1 MSNIHAKESV
11 KQFLIDSR
19 ATMTPEL
26 IKSLKGY
33 TRQNFVSDLLSGLIV
48 GILALPLAIAFAI
61 ASGVGPEQGLYTA
74 IIAGF
79 TISLLGGSRFQIGG
93 PTGAFIVIVYGIV
106 SQYGYYGLASA
117 TLLAGIILIIFGLAK
132 FGSIIKFIPYP
143 VTVGFTAGIAV
154 IIALGQ
160 VPNFLGLSFLKEKKA
175 DAHVATSAVVENA
188 QLPVSTLDSTVA
200 ISPAVADTLKVVDSS
215 AASVAGDVSATA
227 LAAPAVEYETIKDPA
242 DAVSKVKLYA
252 SLLNTV
258 NIYAVIVGLIALF
271 VCILWPKITTKVPGS
286 LVAIIVSTVVVKALG
301 WDVDHGVTTI
311 GMKNSIPTGF
321 PEFRL
326 PNISLGMMQNV
337 FQPALTIAIL
347 GAIESLLSAVVAD
360 GMTSTKHRSNT
371 ELFGQGVA
379 NILSPMFGGI
389 PATGAI
395 ARTATN
401 IRNGARSPI
410 SGLVHAV
417 VLLLIMLVLGK
428 YAEMIPMAALA
439 AVLFQVAFN
448 MCGYRSVIR
457 MFKLPKSDVIVMLTA
472 FFLTVIIDLTVA
484 IEVGVLLAA
493 VLFIKRMSDAAE
505 VDSVTDNLK
514 TDDEEAT
521 RNELA
526 RQVPKGV
533 VVYELAGS
541 LFFGAVDK
549 FKETLNRIAVKPK
562 ILILRMRSV
571 SSIDAAGINMVE
583 DLMNHCKADG
593 TQLLLSGVHAQ
604 PVVALTRAGV
614 LKQLGEEN
622 ALGNIDAAL
631 NRARELLG
639 LPVVNPAE
647 GSVSAPTVSW
657 EKSLEK
663 PWMHGESNAAVA
675 EETPEVI
682 AEKIAEEPVW
692 KIEEK

>member
-1 MSNIHAKESV
+1 MPPIHPRESV
-11 KQFLIDSR
+11 QHYFHDAISIV
-19 ATMTPEL
+19 TPEFFRTM
-26 IKSLKGY
+26 KRGY
-33 TRQNFVSDLLSGLIV
+33 SRRDFTKDLMSGLIV

-79 TISLLGGSRFQIGG
+79 AISLLGGSRFQIGG

-106 SQYGYYGLASA
+106 SQYGYDGLASA
-117 TLLAGIILIIFGLAK
+117 TLLAGIFLVIFGLAK
-132 FGSIIKFIPYP
+132 FGAIIKFIPYP
-143 VTVGFTAGIAV
+143 VTVGFTAGIAI

-160 VPNFLGLSFLKEKKA
+160 VPNFLGLTF
-175 DAHVATSAVVENA
+175 
-188 QLPVSTLDSTVA
+188 
-200 ISPAVADTLKVVDSS
+200 
-215 AASVAGDVSATA
+215 AGA
-227 LAAPAVEYETIKDPA
+227 DPA
-242 DAVSKVKLYA
+242 DAIGKIKLYA
-252 SLLNTV
+252 TSLGTV
-258 NIYAVIVGLIALF
+258 NFFSVFVGIVALA
-271 VCILWPKITTKVPGS
+271 VCILWPKVTTKIPGS
-286 LVAIIVSTVVVKALG
+286 LVAIIVATVLVKVSG
-301 WDVDHGVTTI
+301 WDADYGVVTI
-311 GMKNSIPTGF
+311 GMKNHIPSGF
-321 PEFRL
+321 PMPHL
-326 PNISLGMMQNV
+326 PNISIEMMQKV
-337 FQPALTIAIL
+337 FQPALTIAML

-379 NILSPMFGGI
+379 NILSPIFGGI

-401 IRNGARSPI
+401 IRNGAVSPI

-448 MCGYRSVIR
+448 MCGYRSVIK
-457 MFKLPKSDVIVMLTA
+457 MFKAPKSDVTVMLVA
-472 FFLTVIIDLTVA
+472 FFLTVVIDLTVA

-493 VLFIKRMSDAAE
+493 VLFIKRMSDVSE
-505 VDSVTDNLK
+505 METVTNALK
-514 TDDEEAT
+514 EDDEEAAK
-521 RNELA
+521 NELG
-526 RQVPKGV
+526 RVVPKGV

-549 FKETLNRIAVKPK
+549 FKDTMNRISETPK

-571 SSIDAAGINMVE
+571 SSIDAAGIQMVE
-583 DLMNHCKADG
+583 DLLSRCKSEG

-631 NRARELLG
+631 NRAREILG
-639 LPVVNPAE
+639 LPIVDASVEKVPA
-647 GSVSAPTVSW
+647 PKVSW
-657 EKSLEK
+657 EKSLNK
-663 PWMHGESNAAVA
+663 PWIPEESNAAVA
-675 EETPEVI
+675 EGTPEVI
-682 AEKIAEEPVW
+682 TERMMDEPIK
-692 KIEEK
+692 KIEEEK

>member
-1 MSNIHAKESV
+1 MSDIRAKESV
-11 KQFLIDSR
+11 KQYLDGVIS
-19 ATMTPEL
+19 TITPEIVRS
-26 IKSLKGY
+26 IKRGY
-33 TRQNFVSDLLSGLIV
+33 TRKDFTSDLMSGLIV

-79 TISLLGGSRFQIGG
+79 IISLLGGSRFQIGG

-106 SQYGYYGLASA
+106 SQYGYDGLASA
-117 TLLAGIILIIFGLAK
+117 TLLAGIFLVIFGLAK
-132 FGSIIKFIPYP
+132 FGAIIKFIPYP
-143 VTVGFTAGIAV
+143 VTVGFTAGIAI

-160 VPNFLGLSFLKEKKA
+160 VPNFFGLTF
-175 DAHVATSAVVENA
+175 
-188 QLPVSTLDSTVA
+188 
-200 ISPAVADTLKVVDSS
+200 
-215 AASVAGDVSATA
+215 AGA
-227 LAAPAVEYETIKDPA
+227 DPA
-242 DAVSKVKLYA
+242 DAVGKIKLYV
-252 SLLNTV
+252 SSFGSMNV
-258 NIYAVIVGLIALF
+258 YSVIVGVVALA

-286 LVAIIVSTVVVKALG
+286 LIAIIVATVMVKVLG
-301 WDVDHGVTTI
+301 WDDPVNGHGVVTI
-311 GMKNSIPTGF
+311 GMKNHIPSGF
-321 PEFRL
+321 PVPHL
-326 PNISLGMMQNV
+326 PNISLEMMQKV
-337 FQPALTIAIL
+337 FQPALTIAML

-379 NILSPMFGGI
+379 NILSPIFGGI

-401 IRNGARSPI
+401 IRNGAVSPI

-448 MCGYRSVIR
+448 MCGYRSVIK
-457 MFKLPKSDVIVMLTA
+457 MFKAPKSDVTVMLVA

-493 VLFIKRMSDAAE
+493 VLFIKRMSDVAE
-505 VDSVTDNLK
+505 VEAVSSALK
-514 TDDEEAT
+514 DDDDEAA
-521 RNELA
+521 RNSLG

-533 VVYELAGS
+533 LVYELAGS

-549 FKETLNRIAVKPK
+549 FKETMNRISEKPK

-571 SSIDAAGINMVE
+571 SSIDAAGINMIE
-583 DLMNHCKADG
+583 DLLKRCKSEG

-614 LKQLGEEN
+614 LAQLGEEN

-639 LPVVNPAE
+639 LPIVDASKETVA
-647 GSVSAPTVSW
+647 APTVSW
-657 EKSLEK
+657 EKNLDK
-663 PWMHGESNAAVA
+663 PWMPEESNAAIA

-682 AEKIAEEPVW
+682 AERMMDEPIK
-692 KIEEK
+692 KIEENQK

>member
-1 MSNIHAKESV
+1 MQNVHAKESV
-11 KQFLIDSR
+11 KKFLTESV
-19 ATMTPEL
+19 ATITPEL
-26 IKSLKGY
+26 VKSIKRGY
-33 TRQNFVSDLLSGLIV
+33 TKQNLISDLMSGVIV

-106 SQYGYYGLASA
+106 SQYGYDGLASA

-132 FGSIIKFIPYP
+132 FGAIIKFIPYP

-160 VPNFLGLSFLKEKKA
+160 VPNFFGLRFLA
-175 DAHVATSAVVENA
+175 
-188 QLPVSTLDSTVA
+188 
-200 ISPAVADTLKVVDSS
+200 
-215 AASVAGDVSATA
+215 
-227 LAAPAVEYETIKDPA
+227 KDPA
-242 DAVSKVKLYA
+242 DAVGKIKLYI
-252 SLLNTV
+252 SSFDTV
-258 NIYAVIVGLIALF
+258 NIYSVIIGVIALA

-286 LVAIIVSTVVVKALG
+286 LIAIIVATVIVKVLG
-301 WDVDHGVTTI
+301 WDDPINGHGVMTI
-311 GMKNSIPTGF
+311 GMKNHIPSGF
-321 PEFRL
+321 PTPHL
-326 PNISLGMMQNV
+326 PNISLDMMQKV

-379 NILSPMFGGI
+379 NLLSPMFGGI

-401 IRNGARSPI
+401 IRNGAVSPI

-417 VLLLIMLVLGK
+417 ILLLIMLVLGK

-448 MCGYRSVIR
+448 MCGYRAVIK
-457 MFKLPKSDVIVMLTA
+457 MFKLPKSDVTVMLVA

-493 VLFIKRMSDAAE
+493 VLFIKRMSDVAE
-505 VDSVTDNLK
+505 VEAVTSALK
-514 TDDEEAT
+514 KDDEEASH
-521 RNELA
+521 NELA

-571 SSIDAAGINMVE
+571 SSIDAAGINMIE
-583 DLMNHCKADG
+583 DLMNHCKKDG

-614 LKQLGEEN
+614 LAQLGEEN

-631 NRARELLG
+631 NRAREILG
-639 LPVVNPAE
+639 LPVVD
-647 GSVSAPTVSW
+647 VSIDPNPTVSW
-657 EKSLEK
+657 EKGLDK
-663 PWMHGESNAAVA
+663 PWLPEESNANVA

-682 AEKIAEEPVW
+682 AERMMDEPVR
-692 KIEEK
+692 KIEEENRK

>member
-1 MSNIHAKESV
+1 MSDIHAKESV
-11 KQFLIDSR
+11 KQYLTGVVSTI
-19 ATMTPEL
+19 TPE
-26 IKSLKGY
+26 IVRSLKRGY
-33 TRQNFVSDLLSGLIV
+33 TRKDFTSDLMSGLIV

-61 ASGVGPEQGLYTA
+61 ASGVGPERGLYTA

-79 TISLLGGSRFQIGG
+79 IISLLGGSRFQIGG

-106 SQYGYYGLASA
+106 SQYGYDGLASA
-117 TLLAGIILIIFGLAK
+117 TLLAGIFLVIFGLAK
-132 FGSIIKFIPYP
+132 FGAIIKFIPYP
-143 VTVGFTAGIAV
+143 VTVGFTAGIAI

-160 VPNFLGLSFLKEKKA
+160 VPNFFGLTF
-175 DAHVATSAVVENA
+175 
-188 QLPVSTLDSTVA
+188 
-200 ISPAVADTLKVVDSS
+200 
-215 AASVAGDVSATA
+215 AGA
-227 LAAPAVEYETIKDPA
+227 DPA
-242 DAVSKVKLYA
+242 DAVGKIKLYV
-252 SLLNTV
+252 SSFGSMNV
-258 NIYAVIVGLIALF
+258 YSVIVGVVALA

-286 LVAIIVSTVVVKALG
+286 LIAIIVATVMVKVLG
-301 WDVDHGVTTI
+301 WDDPVNGHGVVTI
-311 GMKNSIPTGF
+311 GMKNHIPSGF
-321 PEFRL
+321 PVPHL
-326 PNISLGMMQNV
+326 PNISLEMMQKV
-337 FQPALTIAIL
+337 FQPALTIAML

-379 NILSPMFGGI
+379 NILSPIFGGI

-401 IRNGARSPI
+401 IRNGAVSPI

-448 MCGYRSVIR
+448 MCGYRSVIK
-457 MFKLPKSDVIVMLTA
+457 MFKAPKSDVTVMLVA

-493 VLFIKRMSDAAE
+493 VLFIKRMSDVAE
-505 VDSVTDNLK
+505 VEAVSSALK
-514 TDDEEAT
+514 DDDDEAS
-521 RNELA
+521 RNTLG

-533 VVYELAGS
+533 LVYELAGS

-549 FKETLNRIAVKPK
+549 FKETMNRISEKPK

-571 SSIDAAGINMVE
+571 SSIDAAGINMIE
-583 DLMNHCKADG
+583 DLLKRCKSEG

-614 LKQLGEEN
+614 LAQLGEEN

-639 LPVVNPAE
+639 LPIVDASQE
-647 GSVSAPTVSW
+647 EQKAPTVSW
-657 EKSLEK
+657 EKSLDK
-663 PWMHGESNAAVA
+663 PWMPEESNAAVA

-682 AEKIAEEPVW
+682 AERMMDEPIK
-692 KIEEK
+692 KIEESKK

>member
-1 MSNIHAKESV
+1 MQPIDAKKTV
-11 KQFLIDSR
+11 KNYLTEVV
-19 ATMTPEL
+19 ATITPEFAR
-26 IKSLKGY
+26 SLKRGY
-33 TRQNFVSDLLSGLIV
+33 TSKDFSRDLMSGLIV

-79 TISLLGGSRFQIGG
+79 AISLLGGSRFQIGG

-106 SQYGYYGLASA
+106 SQYGYDGLASA
-117 TLLAGIILIIFGLAK
+117 TLLAGIFLVIFGLAK
-132 FGSIIKFIPYP
+132 LGAIIKFIPYP
-143 VTVGFTAGIAV
+143 VTVGFTAGIAI

-160 VPNFLGLSFLKEKKA
+160 VPNFFGLRFL
-175 DAHVATSAVVENA
+175 V
-188 QLPVSTLDSTVA
+188 
-200 ISPAVADTLKVVDSS
+200 
-215 AASVAGDVSATA
+215 
-227 LAAPAVEYETIKDPA
+227 KDPA
-242 DAVSKVKLYA
+242 DAVGKIKLYA
-252 SLLNTV
+252 SSIDTING
-258 NIYAVIVGLIALF
+258 YAVIVGLVALL
-271 VCILWPKITTKVPGS
+271 VCILWPKVTTKVPGS
-286 LVAIIVSTVVVKALG
+286 LVAIIVATVLVKVLG
-301 WDVDHGVTTI
+301 WDTEHGVVTI
-311 GMKNSIPTGF
+311 GMKNHIPSGF
-321 PEFRL
+321 PMPHL
-326 PNISLGMMQNV
+326 PNISLEMMQKV
-337 FQPALTIAIL
+337 FQPALTIAML

-371 ELFGQGVA
+371 ELFGQGIA
-379 NILSPMFGGI
+379 NILSPIFGGI

-401 IRNGARSPI
+401 IRNGAVSPI

-448 MCGYRSVIR
+448 MCGYRSFIK
-457 MFKLPKSDVIVMLTA
+457 MFKAPKSDIIVMLVA

-493 VLFIKRMSDAAE
+493 VLFIKRMSDVSE
-505 VDSVTDNLK
+505 METVTEALK
-514 TDDEEAT
+514 EDDEEAAH
-521 RNELA
+521 NELS

-533 VVYELAGS
+533 AVYELAGS

-549 FKETLNRIAVKPK
+549 FKDTMARISDRPK

-571 SSIDAAGINMVE
+571 SSIDAAGIQMIE
-583 DLMNHCKADG
+583 DLLNRCKSEG

-631 NRARELLG
+631 NRAREILG
-639 LPVVNPAE
+639 LPVVDTSSEP
-647 GSVSAPTVSW
+647 VQAPTVSW
-657 EKSLEK
+657 EKSLDK
-663 PWMHGESNAAVA
+663 PWMPEESNAAVA

-682 AEKIAEEPVW
+682 SERMMDEPIV

>member
-1 MSNIHAKESV
+1 MSDIHAKESV
-11 KQFLIDSR
+11 KQYLTGVVSTI
-19 ATMTPEL
+19 TPE
-26 IKSLKGY
+26 IVRSFKRGY
-33 TRQNFVSDLLSGLIV
+33 TRKDFTSDLMSGLIV

-61 ASGVGPEQGLYTA
+61 ASGVGPERGLYTA

-79 TISLLGGSRFQIGG
+79 IISLLGGSRFQIGG

-106 SQYGYYGLASA
+106 SQYGYDGLASA
-117 TLLAGIILIIFGLAK
+117 TLLAGIFLVIFGLAK
-132 FGSIIKFIPYP
+132 FGAIIKFIPYP
-143 VTVGFTAGIAV
+143 VTVGFTAGIAI

-160 VPNFLGLSFLKEKKA
+160 VPNFFGLTFA
-175 DAHVATSAVVENA
+175 SA
-188 QLPVSTLDSTVA
+188 
-200 ISPAVADTLKVVDSS
+200 
-215 AASVAGDVSATA
+215 
-227 LAAPAVEYETIKDPA
+227 DPA
-242 DAVSKVKLYA
+242 DAVGKIKLYV
-252 SLLNTV
+252 SSFGSMNV
-258 NIYAVIVGLIALF
+258 YSVIVGVVALA

-286 LVAIIVSTVVVKALG
+286 LIAIIVATVMVKVLG
-301 WDVDHGVTTI
+301 WDDPVNGHGVVTI
-311 GMKNSIPTGF
+311 GMKNHIPSGF
-321 PEFRL
+321 PVPHL
-326 PNISLGMMQNV
+326 PNISLEMMQKV
-337 FQPALTIAIL
+337 FQPALTIAML

-379 NILSPMFGGI
+379 NILSPIFGGI

-401 IRNGARSPI
+401 IRNGAVSPV

-448 MCGYRSVIR
+448 MCGYRSVIK
-457 MFKLPKSDVIVMLTA
+457 MFKAPKSDVTVMLVA

-493 VLFIKRMSDAAE
+493 VLFIKRMSDVAE
-505 VDSVTDNLK
+505 VEAVSSALK
-514 TDDEEAT
+514 DDDDEAA
-521 RNELA
+521 RNTLG

-533 VVYELAGS
+533 LVYELAGS

-549 FKETLNRIAVKPK
+549 FKETMNRISEKPK

-571 SSIDAAGINMVE
+571 SSIDAAGINMIE
-583 DLMNHCKADG
+583 DLLKRCKSEG

-614 LKQLGEEN
+614 LAQLGEEN

-639 LPVVNPAE
+639 LPIVDASQE
-647 GSVSAPTVSW
+647 EQKAPTVSW
-657 EKSLEK
+657 EKSLDK
-663 PWMHGESNAAVA
+663 PWMPEESNAAVA

-682 AEKIAEEPVW
+682 AERMMDEPIK
-692 KIEEK
+692 KIEESKK

>member
-1 MSNIHAKESV
+1 MHNIRAKESV
-11 KQFLIDSR
+11 KSYLTGVV
-19 ATMTPEL
+19 ATITPEL
-26 IKSLKGY
+26 ARSLKRGY
-33 TRQNFVSDLLSGLIV
+33 TRKNFTSDLMSGVIV

-79 TISLLGGSRFQIGG
+79 VISLLGGSRFQIGG

-106 SQYGYYGLASA
+106 SQYGYDGLASA
-117 TLLAGIILIIFGLAK
+117 TLLAGIFLVIFGLAK
-132 FGSIIKFIPYP
+132 FGAIIKFIPYP
-143 VTVGFTAGIAV
+143 VTVGFTAGIAI

-160 VPNFLGLSFLKEKKA
+160 VPNFFGLTF
-175 DAHVATSAVVENA
+175 
-188 QLPVSTLDSTVA
+188 
-200 ISPAVADTLKVVDSS
+200 
-215 AASVAGDVSATA
+215 AGA
-227 LAAPAVEYETIKDPA
+227 DPA
-242 DAVSKVKLYA
+242 DAVGKIKLYA
-252 SLLNTV
+252 SSFGSV
-258 NIYAVIVGLIALF
+258 NVFSVIVGLVALV
-271 VCILWPKITTKVPGS
+271 VCIVWPKITTKIPGS
-286 LVAIIVSTVVVKALG
+286 LVAIIVATVLVKVLG
-301 WDVDHGVTTI
+301 WDSEYGVVTI
-311 GMKNSIPTGF
+311 GMKNHIPTGF
-321 PEFRL
+321 PMPHL
-326 PNISLGMMQNV
+326 PNISLEMMQKV
-337 FQPALTIAIL
+337 FQPALTIAML

-379 NILSPMFGGI
+379 NILSPIFGGI

-401 IRNGARSPI
+401 IRNGAFSPI

-448 MCGYRSVIR
+448 MCGYRTVIK
-457 MFKLPKSDVIVMLTA
+457 MFKAPKSDVTVMLVA

-493 VLFIKRMSDAAE
+493 VLFIKRMSDVSE
-505 VDSVTDNLK
+505 METVTTALRE
-514 TDDEEAT
+514 DDEEAAH
-521 RNELA
+521 NDLS

-533 VVYELAGS
+533 AVYELAGS

-549 FKETLNRIAVKPK
+549 FKDTMARISDKPK

-571 SSIDAAGINMVE
+571 SSIDAAGIQMIE
-583 DLMNHCKADG
+583 DLLVRCRREG

-631 NRARELLG
+631 NRAREILG
-639 LPVVNPAE
+639 LPVVDTSSEP
-647 GSVSAPTVSW
+647 VQVPTVSW
-657 EKSLEK
+657 EKSLDK
-663 PWMHGESNAAVA
+663 PWMPEESNAAIA
-675 EETPEVI
+675 EGTPEVI
-682 AEKIAEEPVW
+682 TERMMDEPVR
-692 KIEEK
+692 KIEEDRK

>member
-1 MSNIHAKESV
+1 MQNIHARESV
-11 KQFLIDSR
+11 KNYLAEV
-19 ATMTPEL
+19 ATIVTPEL
-26 IKSLKGY
+26 VRCVKRGY
-33 TRQNFVSDLLSGLIV
+33 TKKDFTSYLMSGLIV

-79 TISLLGGSRFQIGG
+79 AISLLGGSRFQIGG

-106 SQYGYYGLASA
+106 SKYGYDGLASA
-117 TLLAGIILIIFGLAK
+117 TLLAGIFLVIFGLAK
-132 FGSIIKFIPYP
+132 FGAIIKFIPYP
-143 VTVGFTAGIAV
+143 VTVGFTAGIAI

-160 VPNFLGLSFLKEKKA
+160 VPNFLGLRFLA
-175 DAHVATSAVVENA
+175 
-188 QLPVSTLDSTVA
+188 
-200 ISPAVADTLKVVDSS
+200 
-215 AASVAGDVSATA
+215 
-227 LAAPAVEYETIKDPA
+227 KDPA
-242 DAVSKVKLYA
+242 DAIGKIKLYA
-252 SLLNTV
+252 TSLDTT
-258 NIYAVIVGLIALF
+258 NIYSVIVGLVALA
-271 VCILWPKITTKVPGS
+271 VCIFWPKITTKVPGS
-286 LVAIIVSTVVVKALG
+286 LVAIIVATLLVKILG
-301 WDVDHGVTTI
+301 WDDPVTGHGVMTI
-311 GMKNSIPTGF
+311 GMKNHIPSGF
-321 PEFRL
+321 PMPHL
-326 PNISLGMMQNV
+326 PNVSLDMMQKV
-337 FQPALTIAIL
+337 FQPALTIAML

-379 NILSPMFGGI
+379 NILSPIFGGI

-401 IRNGARSPI
+401 IRNGAVSPI

-448 MCGYRSVIR
+448 MCGYRSFIK
-457 MFKLPKSDVIVMLTA
+457 MFRAPKSDVTVMLVA
-472 FFLTVIIDLTVA
+472 FFLTVVIDLTVA

-493 VLFIKRMSDAAE
+493 VLFIKRMSDVAE
-505 VDSVTDNLK
+505 VETVSSALK
-514 TDDEEAT
+514 QDDEEAA

-533 VVYELAGS
+533 LVYELAGS

-549 FKETLNRIAVKPK
+549 FKETMNRISETPK

-571 SSIDAAGINMVE
+571 SSIDAAGINMIE
-583 DLMNHCKADG
+583 DLLNRCKREG

-631 NRARELLG
+631 NRAREILG
-639 LPVVNPAE
+639 LPIVDTSMEKVK
-647 GSVSAPTVSW
+647 APNVSW
-657 EKSLEK
+657 EKSLDK
-663 PWMHGESNAAVA
+663 PWMPQESNATIA

-682 AEKIAEEPVW
+682 AEKMMDEPVR
-692 KIEEK
+692 KIEEERK

>member
-1 MSNIHAKESV
+1 MPPIHPRESV
-11 KQFLIDSR
+11 QHYFHDAISIV
-19 ATMTPEL
+19 TPEFFRTM
-26 IKSLKGY
+26 KRGY
-33 TRQNFVSDLLSGLIV
+33 SRRDFTKDLMSGLIV

-79 TISLLGGSRFQIGG
+79 VISLLGGSRFQIGG

-106 SQYGYYGLASA
+106 SQYGYDGLASA
-117 TLLAGIILIIFGLAK
+117 TLLAGIFLVIFGLAK
-132 FGSIIKFIPYP
+132 FGAIIKFIPYP
-143 VTVGFTAGIAV
+143 VTVGFTAGIAI

-160 VPNFLGLSFLKEKKA
+160 VPNFLGLTF
-175 DAHVATSAVVENA
+175 
-188 QLPVSTLDSTVA
+188 
-200 ISPAVADTLKVVDSS
+200 
-215 AASVAGDVSATA
+215 AGA
-227 LAAPAVEYETIKDPA
+227 DPA
-242 DAVSKVKLYA
+242 DAIGKIKLYA
-252 SLLNTV
+252 TSLGTV
-258 NIYAVIVGLIALF
+258 NFFSVFVGIVALA
-271 VCILWPKITTKVPGS
+271 VCILWPKVTTKIPGS
-286 LVAIIVSTVVVKALG
+286 LVAIIVATVLVKVSG
-301 WDVDHGVTTI
+301 WDADYGVVTI
-311 GMKNSIPTGF
+311 GMKNHIPSGF
-321 PEFRL
+321 PMPHL
-326 PNISLGMMQNV
+326 PNISIEMMQKV
-337 FQPALTIAIL
+337 FQPALTIAML

-379 NILSPMFGGI
+379 NILSPIFGGI

-401 IRNGARSPI
+401 IRNGAVSPI

-448 MCGYRSVIR
+448 MCGYRSVIK
-457 MFKLPKSDVIVMLTA
+457 MFKAPKSDVTVMLVA
-472 FFLTVIIDLTVA
+472 FFLTVVIDLTVA

-493 VLFIKRMSDAAE
+493 VLFIKRMSDVSE
-505 VDSVTDNLK
+505 METVTNALK
-514 TDDEEAT
+514 EDDEEAAK
-521 RNELA
+521 NELG
-526 RQVPKGV
+526 RVVPKGV

-549 FKETLNRIAVKPK
+549 FKDTMNRISETPK

-571 SSIDAAGINMVE
+571 SSIDAAGIQMVE
-583 DLMNHCKADG
+583 DLLNRCKSEG

-631 NRARELLG
+631 NRAREILG
-639 LPVVNPAE
+639 LPIVDASVEKVPA
-647 GSVSAPTVSW
+647 PKVSW
-657 EKSLEK
+657 EKSLNK
-663 PWMHGESNAAVA
+663 PWIPEESNAAVA
-675 EETPEVI
+675 EGTPEVI
-682 AEKIAEEPVW
+682 TERMMDEPIK
-692 KIEEK
+692 KIEEEK

>member
-1 MSNIHAKESV
+1 MSDIHAKESV
-11 KQFLIDSR
+11 KQYLTGVVSTI
-19 ATMTPEL
+19 TPE
-26 IKSLKGY
+26 IVRSFKRGY
-33 TRQNFVSDLLSGLIV
+33 TRKDFTSDLMSGLIV

-79 TISLLGGSRFQIGG
+79 IISLLGGSRFQIGG

-106 SQYGYYGLASA
+106 SQYGYDGLASA
-117 TLLAGIILIIFGLAK
+117 TLLAGIFLVIFGLAK
-132 FGSIIKFIPYP
+132 FGAIIKFIPYP
-143 VTVGFTAGIAV
+143 VTVGFTAGIAI

-160 VPNFLGLSFLKEKKA
+160 VPNFFGLTF
-175 DAHVATSAVVENA
+175 
-188 QLPVSTLDSTVA
+188 
-200 ISPAVADTLKVVDSS
+200 
-215 AASVAGDVSATA
+215 AGA
-227 LAAPAVEYETIKDPA
+227 DPA
-242 DAVSKVKLYA
+242 DAVGKIKLYA
-252 SLLNTV
+252 SSFGSMNV
-258 NIYAVIVGLIALF
+258 YSVIVGVVALA

-286 LVAIIVSTVVVKALG
+286 LIAIIVATVMVKVLG
-301 WDVDHGVTTI
+301 WDDPVNGHGVVTI
-311 GMKNSIPTGF
+311 GMKNHIPSGF
-321 PEFRL
+321 PVPHL
-326 PNISLGMMQNV
+326 PNISLEMMQKV
-337 FQPALTIAIL
+337 FQPALTIAML

-379 NILSPMFGGI
+379 NILSPIFGGI

-401 IRNGARSPI
+401 IRNGAVSPI

-448 MCGYRSVIR
+448 MCGYRSVIK
-457 MFKLPKSDVIVMLTA
+457 MFKAPKSDVTVMLVA

-493 VLFIKRMSDAAE
+493 VLFIKRMSDVAE
-505 VDSVTDNLK
+505 VEAVSSALK
-514 TDDEEAT
+514 DDDDEAG
-521 RNELA
+521 RNSLG

-533 VVYELAGS
+533 LVYELAGS

-549 FKETLNRIAVKPK
+549 FKETMNRISEKPK

-571 SSIDAAGINMVE
+571 SSIDAAGINMIE
-583 DLMNHCKADG
+583 DLLKRCKSEG

-614 LKQLGEEN
+614 LAQLGEEN

-639 LPVVNPAE
+639 LPIVDASQE
-647 GSVSAPTVSW
+647 EQKAPTVSW
-657 EKSLEK
+657 EKSLDK
-663 PWMHGESNAAVA
+663 PWMPEESNAAIA

-682 AEKIAEEPVW
+682 AERMMDEPIK
-692 KIEEK
+692 KIEESKN

>member
-1 MSNIHAKESV
+1 MSNINAKESV
-11 KQFLIDSR
+11 KKFLTESV
-19 ATMTPEL
+19 ATITPEL
-26 IKSLKGY
+26 VKSIKRGY
-33 TRQNFVSDLLSGLIV
+33 TKQNLISDLMSGVIV

-106 SQYGYYGLASA
+106 SQYGYDGLASA
-117 TLLAGIILIIFGLAK
+117 TLLAGIILIVMGLAK
-132 FGSIIKFIPYP
+132 FGAIIKFIPYP

-160 VPNFLGLSFLKEKKA
+160 VPNFFGLRFLA
-175 DAHVATSAVVENA
+175 
-188 QLPVSTLDSTVA
+188 
-200 ISPAVADTLKVVDSS
+200 
-215 AASVAGDVSATA
+215 
-227 LAAPAVEYETIKDPA
+227 KDPA
-242 DAVSKVKLYA
+242 DAIGKIKLYV
-252 SLLNTV
+252 SSMDTINV
-258 NIYAVIVGLIALF
+258 YSVIIGLIALA
-271 VCILWPKITTKVPGS
+271 VCIFWPKITTKVPGS
-286 LVAIIVSTVVVKALG
+286 LIAIIVATVIVKVLG
-301 WDVDHGVTTI
+301 WDDPVNGHGVVTI
-311 GMKNSIPTGF
+311 GMKNHIPSGF
-321 PEFRL
+321 PTPHL
-326 PNISLGMMQNV
+326 PNISLSMMREV

-379 NILSPMFGGI
+379 NLLSPVFGGI

-401 IRNGARSPI
+401 IRNGAVSPI

-448 MCGYRSVIR
+448 MCGYRAVIK
-457 MFKLPKSDVIVMLTA
+457 MFKLPKSDVMVMLVA

-493 VLFIKRMSDAAE
+493 ILFIKRMSEVAE
-505 VDSVTDNLK
+505 VDAVTDAIRA
-514 TDDEEAT
+514 DDEEVT
-521 RNELA
+521 HTEFA

-571 SSIDAAGINMVE
+571 SSIDAAGINMIE
-583 DLMNHCKADG
+583 DLLNRCKADG

-631 NRARELLG
+631 NRAREILG
-639 LPVVNPAE
+639 LPVVD
-647 GSVSAPTVSW
+647 VSIDPNPTVSW
-657 EKSLEK
+657 EKGLDK
-663 PWMHGESNAAVA
+663 PWLPEESNAAVA
-675 EETPEVI
+675 ETTPEVI
-682 AEKIAEEPVW
+682 SEKVSEEPVW
-692 KIEEK
+692 KIEK

>member
-1 MSNIHAKESV
+1 MSDIHAKESV
-11 KQFLIDSR
+11 KQYLTGVVSTI
-19 ATMTPEL
+19 TPE
-26 IKSLKGY
+26 IVRSFKRGY
-33 TRQNFVSDLLSGLIV
+33 TRKDFASDLMSGLIV

-61 ASGVGPEQGLYTA
+61 ASGVGPERGLYTA

-79 TISLLGGSRFQIGG
+79 IISLLGGSRFQIGG

-106 SQYGYYGLASA
+106 SQYGYDGLASA
-117 TLLAGIILIIFGLAK
+117 TLLAGIFLVIFGLAK
-132 FGSIIKFIPYP
+132 FGAIIKFIPYP
-143 VTVGFTAGIAV
+143 VTVGFTAGIAI

-160 VPNFLGLSFLKEKKA
+160 VPNFFGLTF
-175 DAHVATSAVVENA
+175 
-188 QLPVSTLDSTVA
+188 
-200 ISPAVADTLKVVDSS
+200 
-215 AASVAGDVSATA
+215 AGA
-227 LAAPAVEYETIKDPA
+227 DPA
-242 DAVSKVKLYA
+242 DAVGKIKLYV
-252 SLLNTV
+252 SSFGSMNV
-258 NIYAVIVGLIALF
+258 YSVIVGVVALA

-286 LVAIIVSTVVVKALG
+286 LIAIIVATVMVKVLG
-301 WDVDHGVTTI
+301 WDDPVNGHGVVTI
-311 GMKNSIPTGF
+311 GMKNHIPSGF
-321 PEFRL
+321 PVPHL
-326 PNISLGMMQNV
+326 PNISLEMMQKV
-337 FQPALTIAIL
+337 FQPALTIAML

-379 NILSPMFGGI
+379 NILSPIFGGI

-401 IRNGARSPI
+401 IRNGAVSPV

-448 MCGYRSVIR
+448 MCGYRSVIK
-457 MFKLPKSDVIVMLTA
+457 MFKAPKSDVTVMLVA

-493 VLFIKRMSDAAE
+493 VLFIKRMSDVAE
-505 VDSVTDNLK
+505 VEAVSSALK
-514 TDDEEAT
+514 DDDDEAA
-521 RNELA
+521 RNTLG

-533 VVYELAGS
+533 LVYELAGS

-549 FKETLNRIAVKPK
+549 FKETMNRISEKPK

-571 SSIDAAGINMVE
+571 SSIDAAGINMIE
-583 DLMNHCKADG
+583 DLLKRCKSEG

-614 LKQLGEEN
+614 LAQLGEEN

-639 LPVVNPAE
+639 LPIVDASHEEVQ
-647 GSVSAPTVSW
+647 APTVSW
-657 EKSLEK
+657 EKSLDK
-663 PWMHGESNAAVA
+663 PWMPEESNAAVA

-682 AEKIAEEPVW
+682 AERMMDEPIK
-692 KIEEK
+692 KIEESKK

>member
-1 MSNIHAKESV
+1 MSDIHAKESV
-11 KQFLIDSR
+11 KQYLTGVVSTI
-19 ATMTPEL
+19 TPE
-26 IKSLKGY
+26 IVRSFKRGY
-33 TRQNFVSDLLSGLIV
+33 TRKDFTSDLMSGLIV

-79 TISLLGGSRFQIGG
+79 IISLLGGSRFQIGG

-106 SQYGYYGLASA
+106 SQYGYDGLASA
-117 TLLAGIILIIFGLAK
+117 TLLAGIFLVIFGLAK
-132 FGSIIKFIPYP
+132 FGAIIKFIPYP
-143 VTVGFTAGIAV
+143 VTVGFTAGIAI

-160 VPNFLGLSFLKEKKA
+160 VPNFFGLTF
-175 DAHVATSAVVENA
+175 
-188 QLPVSTLDSTVA
+188 
-200 ISPAVADTLKVVDSS
+200 
-215 AASVAGDVSATA
+215 AGA
-227 LAAPAVEYETIKDPA
+227 DPA
-242 DAVSKVKLYA
+242 DAVGKIKLYV
-252 SLLNTV
+252 SSFGSMNV
-258 NIYAVIVGLIALF
+258 YSVIVGVVALA

-286 LVAIIVSTVVVKALG
+286 LIAIIVATVMVKVLG
-301 WDVDHGVTTI
+301 WDDPVNGHGVVTI
-311 GMKNSIPTGF
+311 GMKNHIPSGF
-321 PEFRL
+321 PVPHL
-326 PNISLGMMQNV
+326 PNISLEMMQKV
-337 FQPALTIAIL
+337 FQPALTIAML

-379 NILSPMFGGI
+379 NILSPIFGGI

-401 IRNGARSPI
+401 IRNGAVSPI

-448 MCGYRSVIR
+448 MCGYRSVIK
-457 MFKLPKSDVIVMLTA
+457 MFKAPKSDVTVMLVA

-493 VLFIKRMSDAAE
+493 VLFIKRMSDVAE
-505 VDSVTDNLK
+505 VEAVSSALK
-514 TDDEEAT
+514 DDDDEAA
-521 RNELA
+521 RNTLG

-533 VVYELAGS
+533 LVYELAGS

-549 FKETLNRIAVKPK
+549 FKETMNRISEKPK

-571 SSIDAAGINMVE
+571 SSIDAAGINMIE
-583 DLMNHCKADG
+583 DLLKRCKSEG

-614 LKQLGEEN
+614 LAQLGEEN

-639 LPVVNPAE
+639 LPIVDASQE
-647 GSVSAPTVSW
+647 EQKAPTVSW
-657 EKSLEK
+657 EKSLDK
-663 PWMHGESNAAVA
+663 PWMPEESNAAVA

-682 AEKIAEEPVW
+682 AERMMDEPIK
-692 KIEEK
+692 KIEERKYVNFVRIY

>member
-1 MSNIHAKESV
+1 MSDIHAKESV
-11 KQFLIDSR
+11 KQYLTGVVSTI
-19 ATMTPEL
+19 TPE
-26 IKSLKGY
+26 IVRSLKRGY
-33 TRQNFVSDLLSGLIV
+33 TRKDFTSDLMSGLIV

-79 TISLLGGSRFQIGG
+79 IISLLGGSRFQIGG

-106 SQYGYYGLASA
+106 SQYGYDGLASA
-117 TLLAGIILIIFGLAK
+117 TLLAGIFLVIFGLAK
-132 FGSIIKFIPYP
+132 FGAIIKFIPYP
-143 VTVGFTAGIAV
+143 VTVGFTAGIAI

-160 VPNFLGLSFLKEKKA
+160 VPNFFGLTF
-175 DAHVATSAVVENA
+175 
-188 QLPVSTLDSTVA
+188 
-200 ISPAVADTLKVVDSS
+200 
-215 AASVAGDVSATA
+215 AGA
-227 LAAPAVEYETIKDPA
+227 DPA
-242 DAVSKVKLYA
+242 DAVGKIKLYV
-252 SLLNTV
+252 SSFGSMNV
-258 NIYAVIVGLIALF
+258 YSVIVGVVALA

-286 LVAIIVSTVVVKALG
+286 LIAIIVATVMVKVLG
-301 WDVDHGVTTI
+301 WDDPVNGHGVVTI
-311 GMKNSIPTGF
+311 GMKNHIPSGF
-321 PEFRL
+321 PVPHL
-326 PNISLGMMQNV
+326 PNISLEMMQKV
-337 FQPALTIAIL
+337 FQPALTIAML

-379 NILSPMFGGI
+379 NILSPIFGGI

-401 IRNGARSPI
+401 IRNGAVSPI

-448 MCGYRSVIR
+448 MCGYRSVIK
-457 MFKLPKSDVIVMLTA
+457 MFKAPKSDVTVMLVA

-493 VLFIKRMSDAAE
+493 VLFIKRMSDVAE
-505 VDSVTDNLK
+505 VEAVSSALK
-514 TDDEEAT
+514 DDDDEAA
-521 RNELA
+521 RNTLG

-533 VVYELAGS
+533 LVYELAGS

-549 FKETLNRIAVKPK
+549 FKETMNRISEKPK

-571 SSIDAAGINMVE
+571 SSIDAAGINMIE
-583 DLMNHCKADG
+583 DLLKRCKSEG

-614 LKQLGEEN
+614 LAQLGEEN

-639 LPVVNPAE
+639 LPIVDASQE
-647 GSVSAPTVSW
+647 EQKAPTVSW
-657 EKSLEK
+657 EKSLDK
-663 PWMHGESNAAVA
+663 PWMPEESNAAVA

-682 AEKIAEEPVW
+682 AERMMDEPIK
-692 KIEEK
+692 KIEERK

>member
-1 MSNIHAKESV
+1 MSNINAKESV
-11 KQFLIDSR
+11 KKFLNDSV
-19 ATMTPEL
+19 ATITPEL
-26 IKSLKGY
+26 VKSIKRGY
-33 TRQNFVSDLLSGLIV
+33 TKQNLISDLMSGVIV

-106 SQYGYYGLASA
+106 SQYGYDGLASA
-117 TLLAGIILIIFGLAK
+117 TLLAGIILIVFGLAK
-132 FGSIIKFIPYP
+132 FGAIIKFIPYP

-160 VPNFLGLSFLKEKKA
+160 VPNFFGLRFLA
-175 DAHVATSAVVENA
+175 
-188 QLPVSTLDSTVA
+188 
-200 ISPAVADTLKVVDSS
+200 
-215 AASVAGDVSATA
+215 
-227 LAAPAVEYETIKDPA
+227 KDPA
-242 DAVSKVKLYA
+242 DAIGKIKLYA
-252 SLLNTV
+252 SSLDTI
-258 NIYAVIVGLIALF
+258 NIYSVIIGLIALA
-271 VCILWPKITTKVPGS
+271 VCIFWPKITSKVPGS
-286 LVAIIVSTVVVKALG
+286 LIAIIVATVIVKVLG
-301 WDVDHGVTTI
+301 WDDPINGHGVMTI
-311 GMKNSIPTGF
+311 GMKNHIPSGF
-321 PEFRL
+321 PTPHL
-326 PNISLGMMQNV
+326 PNISLSMMREV

-379 NILSPMFGGI
+379 NLLSPMFGGI

-401 IRNGARSPI
+401 IRNGAVSPI

-448 MCGYRSVIR
+448 MCGYRAVIK
-457 MFKLPKSDVIVMLTA
+457 MFRLPKSDVMVMLVA

-493 VLFIKRMSDAAE
+493 ILFIKRMSEVAE
-505 VDSVTDNLK
+505 VDAVTDAIRA
-514 TDDEEAT
+514 DDEEVT
-521 RNELA
+521 HTEFA

-571 SSIDAAGINMVE
+571 SSIDAAGINMIE
-583 DLMNHCKADG
+583 DLLNHCKADG

-614 LKQLGEEN
+614 MTQLGEEN

-639 LPVVNPAE
+639 LPVVDA
-647 GSVSAPTVSW
+647 SVDPNPTVSW
-657 EKSLEK
+657 EKGLDK
-663 PWMHGESNAAVA
+663 PWLPEESNAAVA
-675 EETPEVI
+675 EGTPEVI
-682 AEKIAEEPVW
+682 AEKVAEEPVW
-692 KIEEK
+692 KIEEDKK

>member
-1 MSNIHAKESV
+1 MPPIHPRESV
-11 KQFLIDSR
+11 QHYFHDAISIV
-19 ATMTPEL
+19 TPEFFRSM
-26 IKSLKGY
+26 KRGY
-33 TRQNFVSDLLSGLIV
+33 GRRDFTKDLMSGLIV

-79 TISLLGGSRFQIGG
+79 VISLLGGSRFQIGG

-106 SQYGYYGLASA
+106 SQYGYDGLASA
-117 TLLAGIILIIFGLAK
+117 TLLAGIFLVIFGLAK
-132 FGSIIKFIPYP
+132 FGAIIKFIPYP
-143 VTVGFTAGIAV
+143 VTVGFTAGIAI

-160 VPNFLGLSFLKEKKA
+160 VPNFLGLTF
-175 DAHVATSAVVENA
+175 
-188 QLPVSTLDSTVA
+188 
-200 ISPAVADTLKVVDSS
+200 
-215 AASVAGDVSATA
+215 AGA
-227 LAAPAVEYETIKDPA
+227 DPA
-242 DAVSKVKLYA
+242 DAIGKIKLYA
-252 SLLNTV
+252 SSLGTV
-258 NIYAVIVGLIALF
+258 NFFSVFVGIVALA
-271 VCILWPKITTKVPGS
+271 VCILWPKVTTKIPGS
-286 LVAIIVSTVVVKALG
+286 LVAIIVATVLVKVSG
-301 WDVDHGVTTI
+301 WDADYGVVTI
-311 GMKNSIPTGF
+311 GMKNHIPSGF
-321 PEFRL
+321 PMPHL
-326 PNISLGMMQNV
+326 PNISIEMMQKV
-337 FQPALTIAIL
+337 FQPALTIAML

-379 NILSPMFGGI
+379 NILSPIFGGI

-401 IRNGARSPI
+401 IRNGAVSPI

-448 MCGYRSVIR
+448 MCGYRSVIK
-457 MFKLPKSDVIVMLTA
+457 MFKAPKSDVTVMLVA
-472 FFLTVIIDLTVA
+472 FFLTVVIDLTVA

-493 VLFIKRMSDAAE
+493 VLFIKRMSDVSE
-505 VDSVTDNLK
+505 METVTNALK
-514 TDDEEAT
+514 EDDEEAAK
-521 RNELA
+521 NELG
-526 RQVPKGV
+526 RVVPKGV

-549 FKETLNRIAVKPK
+549 FKDTMNRISETPK

-571 SSIDAAGINMVE
+571 SSIDAAGIQMVE
-583 DLMNHCKADG
+583 DLLNRCKSEG

-631 NRARELLG
+631 NRAREILG
-639 LPVVNPAE
+639 LPIVDASVEKVPA
-647 GSVSAPTVSW
+647 PKVSW
-657 EKSLEK
+657 EKSLNK
-663 PWMHGESNAAVA
+663 PWIPEESNAAVA
-675 EETPEVI
+675 EGTPEVI
-682 AEKIAEEPVW
+682 TERMMDEPIK
-692 KIEEK
+692 KIEEEK

>member
-1 MSNIHAKESV
+1 MQNLHAKQSV
-11 KQFLIDSR
+11 KNYLTGVVTTI
-19 ATMTPEL
+19 TPEL
-26 IKSLKGY
+26 FRCVKRGY
-33 TRQNFVSDLLSGLIV
+33 TKKDFTSDLMSGLIV

-79 TISLLGGSRFQIGG
+79 VISFLGGSRFQIGG

-106 SQYGYYGLASA
+106 SRYGYDGLASA
-117 TLLAGIILIIFGLAK
+117 TLLAGIFLVIFGLAK
-132 FGSIIKFIPYP
+132 FGAIIKFIPYP
-143 VTVGFTAGIAV
+143 VTVGFTAGIAI

-160 VPNFLGLSFLKEKKA
+160 VPNFLGLTFLA
-175 DAHVATSAVVENA
+175 
-188 QLPVSTLDSTVA
+188 
-200 ISPAVADTLKVVDSS
+200 
-215 AASVAGDVSATA
+215 
-227 LAAPAVEYETIKDPA
+227 KDPA
-242 DAVSKVKLYA
+242 DAVGKIKLYA
-252 SLLNTV
+252 TSLDTT
-258 NIYAVIVGLIALF
+258 NIYSVIVGLVALA
-271 VCILWPKITTKVPGS
+271 VCILWPKVTTKVPGS
-286 LVAIIVSTVVVKALG
+286 LIAIIVATLMVKLLG
-301 WDVDHGVTTI
+301 WDDPVTGHDVMTI
-311 GMKNSIPTGF
+311 GMKNHIPTGF
-321 PEFRL
+321 PVPHL
-326 PNISLGMMQNV
+326 PNISLEMMRKV
-337 FQPALTIAIL
+337 FQPALTIAML

-379 NILSPMFGGI
+379 NILSPIFCGI

-401 IRNGARSPI
+401 IRNGAVSPI
-410 SGLVHAV
+410 SGLIHAV

-439 AVLFQVAFN
+439 AVLFQVSFN
-448 MCGYRSVIR
+448 MCGYRSFIK
-457 MFKLPKSDVIVMLTA
+457 MFKAPKSDVTVMLVA

-493 VLFIKRMSDAAE
+493 VLFIKRMSDVAE
-505 VDSVTDNLK
+505 VETVSSALK
-514 TDDEEAT
+514 VDDEEASH
-521 RNELA
+521 NELS

-549 FKETLNRIAVKPK
+549 FKETMNRISETPK

-571 SSIDAAGINMVE
+571 SSIDAAGIQMIE
-583 DLMNHCKADG
+583 DLLKRCKREG

-614 LKQLGEEN
+614 LAQLGEAN

-631 NRARELLG
+631 NRAREILG
-639 LPVVNPAE
+639 LPLVDASMETVP
-647 GSVSAPTVSW
+647 APTVSW
-657 EKSLEK
+657 EKSVDK
-663 PWMHGESNAAVA
+663 PWIPEESNAVIA
-675 EETPEVI
+675 EGTPEVI
-682 AEKIAEEPVW
+682 TEKMMDEPIR
-692 KIEEK
+692 KIEELKK

>member
-1 MSNIHAKESV
+1 MTSIHAKDSV
-11 KQFLIDSR
+11 KSYLTGVV
-19 ATMTPEL
+19 ATITPEL
-26 IKSLKGY
+26 ARGLKRGY
-33 TRQNFVSDLLSGLIV
+33 SRKDFTSDLMSGVIV

-79 TISLLGGSRFQIGG
+79 AISLLGGSRFQIGG

-106 SQYGYYGLASA
+106 SQYGYDGLASA
-117 TLLAGIILIIFGLAK
+117 TLLAGIFLVIFGLAK
-132 FGSIIKFIPYP
+132 FGAIIKFIPYP
-143 VTVGFTAGIAV
+143 VTVGFTAGIAI

-160 VPNFLGLSFLKEKKA
+160 VPNFFGLTF
-175 DAHVATSAVVENA
+175 
-188 QLPVSTLDSTVA
+188 
-200 ISPAVADTLKVVDSS
+200 
-215 AASVAGDVSATA
+215 AGA
-227 LAAPAVEYETIKDPA
+227 DPA
-242 DAVSKVKLYA
+242 DAVGKIKLYA
-252 SLLNTV
+252 TSFGTLN
-258 NIYAVIVGLIALF
+258 IFSVIVGVVALA
-271 VCILWPKITTKVPGS
+271 VCIVWPKITTKIPGS
-286 LVAIIVSTVVVKALG
+286 LVAIIVATVLVKVLG
-301 WDVDHGVTTI
+301 WDTVHGVVTI
-311 GMKNSIPTGF
+311 GMKNHIPSGF
-321 PEFRL
+321 PMPHL
-326 PNISLGMMQNV
+326 PNVSLEMMQKV
-337 FQPALTIAIL
+337 FQPALTIAML

-371 ELFGQGVA
+371 ELFGQGIA
-379 NILSPMFGGI
+379 NILSPIFGGI

-401 IRNGARSPI
+401 IRNGAVSPI

-448 MCGYRSVIR
+448 MCGYRTVIK
-457 MFKLPKSDVIVMLTA
+457 MFKAPKSDVTVMLVA

-493 VLFIKRMSDAAE
+493 VLFIKRMSDVSE
-505 VDSVTDNLK
+505 MQTVTSALK
-514 TDDEEAT
+514 EDDEEAAH
-521 RNELA
+521 NELS

-549 FKETLNRIAVKPK
+549 FKDTMARISDKPK

-571 SSIDAAGINMVE
+571 SSIDAAGIQMIE
-583 DLMNHCKADG
+583 DLLMRCKGEG

-631 NRARELLG
+631 NRAREILG
-639 LPVVNPAE
+639 LPVVDPSAE
-647 GSVSAPTVSW
+647 PVQAPTVSW
-657 EKSLEK
+657 EKSLDK
-663 PWMHGESNAAVA
+663 PWMPEESNAAIA
-675 EETPEVI
+675 EGTPEVI
-682 AEKIAEEPVW
+682 TERMMDEPVR
-692 KIEEK
+692 KIENEQK

>member
-1 MSNIHAKESV
+1 MPPIHPRESV
-11 KQFLIDSR
+11 QHYFHDAISIV
-19 ATMTPEL
+19 TPEFFRAM
-26 IKSLKGY
+26 KRGY
-33 TRQNFVSDLLSGLIV
+33 SRRDFTKDLMSGLIV

-79 TISLLGGSRFQIGG
+79 VISLLGGSRFQIGG

-106 SQYGYYGLASA
+106 SQYGYDGLASA
-117 TLLAGIILIIFGLAK
+117 TLLAGIFLVIFGLAK
-132 FGSIIKFIPYP
+132 FGAIIKFIPYP
-143 VTVGFTAGIAV
+143 VTVGFTAGIAI

-160 VPNFLGLSFLKEKKA
+160 VPNFLGLTF
-175 DAHVATSAVVENA
+175 
-188 QLPVSTLDSTVA
+188 
-200 ISPAVADTLKVVDSS
+200 
-215 AASVAGDVSATA
+215 AGA
-227 LAAPAVEYETIKDPA
+227 DPA
-242 DAVSKVKLYA
+242 DAIGKIKLYA
-252 SLLNTV
+252 TSLGTV
-258 NIYAVIVGLIALF
+258 NFFSVFVGIVALA
-271 VCILWPKITTKVPGS
+271 VCILWPKVTTKIPGS
-286 LVAIIVSTVVVKALG
+286 LVAIIVATVLVKVSG
-301 WDVDHGVTTI
+301 WDADYGVVTI
-311 GMKNSIPTGF
+311 GMKNHIPSGF
-321 PEFRL
+321 PMPHL
-326 PNISLGMMQNV
+326 PNISIEMMQKV
-337 FQPALTIAIL
+337 FQPALTIAML

-379 NILSPMFGGI
+379 NILSPIFGGI

-401 IRNGARSPI
+401 IRNGAVSPI

-448 MCGYRSVIR
+448 MCGYRSVIK
-457 MFKLPKSDVIVMLTA
+457 MFKAPKSDVTVMLVA
-472 FFLTVIIDLTVA
+472 FFLTVVIDLTVA

-493 VLFIKRMSDAAE
+493 VLFIKRMSDVSE
-505 VDSVTDNLK
+505 METVTNALK
-514 TDDEEAT
+514 EDDEEAAK
-521 RNELA
+521 NELG
-526 RQVPKGV
+526 RVVPKGV

-549 FKETLNRIAVKPK
+549 FKDTMNRISETPK

-571 SSIDAAGINMVE
+571 SSIDAAGIQMVE
-583 DLMNHCKADG
+583 DLLNRCKSEG

-631 NRARELLG
+631 NRAREILG
-639 LPVVNPAE
+639 LPIVDASVEKVPA
-647 GSVSAPTVSW
+647 PKVSW
-657 EKSLEK
+657 EKSLNK
-663 PWMHGESNAAVA
+663 PWIPEESNAAVA
-675 EETPEVI
+675 EGTPEVI
-682 AEKIAEEPVW
+682 TERMMDEPIK
-692 KIEEK
+692 KIEEEIRN

>member
-1 MSNIHAKESV
+1 MSNINAKESV
-11 KQFLIDSR
+11 KKFLNESV
-19 ATMTPEL
+19 ATITPEL
-26 IKSLKGY
+26 VKSIKRGY
-33 TRQNFVSDLLSGLIV
+33 TKQNLISDLMSGVIV

-106 SQYGYYGLASA
+106 SQYGYDGLASA
-117 TLLAGIILIIFGLAK
+117 TLLAGIILIVFGLAK
-132 FGSIIKFIPYP
+132 FGAIIKFIPYP

-160 VPNFLGLSFLKEKKA
+160 VPNFFGLRFLA
-175 DAHVATSAVVENA
+175 
-188 QLPVSTLDSTVA
+188 
-200 ISPAVADTLKVVDSS
+200 
-215 AASVAGDVSATA
+215 
-227 LAAPAVEYETIKDPA
+227 KDPA
-242 DAVSKVKLYA
+242 DAIGKIKLYA
-252 SLLNTV
+252 SSLDTI
-258 NIYAVIVGLIALF
+258 NIYSVIIGLIALA
-271 VCILWPKITTKVPGS
+271 VCIFWPKITSKVPGS
-286 LVAIIVSTVVVKALG
+286 LIAIIVATVIVKVLG
-301 WDVDHGVTTI
+301 WDDPVNGHGVMTI
-311 GMKNSIPTGF
+311 GMKNHIPSGF
-321 PEFRL
+321 PTPHL
-326 PNISLGMMQNV
+326 PNISLDMMQKV

-379 NILSPMFGGI
+379 NLLSPMFGGI

-401 IRNGARSPI
+401 IRNGAVSPI

-448 MCGYRSVIR
+448 MCGYRAVIK
-457 MFKLPKSDVIVMLTA
+457 MFKLPKSDVMVMLVA
-472 FFLTVIIDLTVA
+472 FFLTVVIDLTVA

-493 VLFIKRMSDAAE
+493 ILFIKRMSEVAE
-505 VDSVTDNLK
+505 VDAVTDAIRA
-514 TDDEEAT
+514 DDEEVT
-521 RNELA
+521 HNELA

-533 VVYELAGS
+533 IVYELAGS

-571 SSIDAAGINMVE
+571 SSIDAAGIQMIE
-583 DLMNHCKADG
+583 DLMIRCKKDG

-631 NRARELLG
+631 NRAREILG
-639 LPVVNPAE
+639 LPL
-647 GSVSAPTVSW
+647 VSDTYDPNPTVSW
-657 EKSLEK
+657 EKGLDK
-663 PWMHGESNAAVA
+663 PWMPEESNAAVA
-675 EETPEVI
+675 EGTPEVI
-682 AEKIAEEPVW
+682 AEKVADEPVW

>member
-1 MSNIHAKESV
+1 MSNVNAKESF
-11 KQFLIDSR
+11 KKFLTESV
-19 ATMTPEL
+19 ATVTPEL
-26 IKSLKGY
+26 VKSIKRGY
-33 TRQNFVSDLLSGLIV
+33 TKQNLISDLMSGVIV

-106 SQYGYYGLASA
+106 SQYGYDGLASA
-117 TLLAGIILIIFGLAK
+117 TLLAGIILIVFGLAK
-132 FGSIIKFIPYP
+132 FGAIIKFIPYP

-160 VPNFLGLSFLKEKKA
+160 VPNFFGLKFLA
-175 DAHVATSAVVENA
+175 
-188 QLPVSTLDSTVA
+188 
-200 ISPAVADTLKVVDSS
+200 
-215 AASVAGDVSATA
+215 
-227 LAAPAVEYETIKDPA
+227 KDPA
-242 DAVSKVKLYA
+242 DAVGKIKLYV
-252 SLLNTV
+252 SSFDTV
-258 NIYAVIVGLIALF
+258 NVYSVIIGVIALA

-286 LVAIIVSTVVVKALG
+286 LIAIIVATVIVKVLG
-301 WDVDHGVTTI
+301 WDDPINGHGVMTI
-311 GMKNSIPTGF
+311 GMKNHIPSGF
-321 PEFRL
+321 PTPHL
-326 PNISLGMMQNV
+326 PNISLSMMREV

-379 NILSPMFGGI
+379 NLLSPMFGGI

-401 IRNGARSPI
+401 IRNGAVSPI

-448 MCGYRSVIR
+448 MCGYRAVIK
-457 MFKLPKSDVIVMLTA
+457 MFKLPKSDVIVMLVA

-493 VLFIKRMSDAAE
+493 ILFIKRMSEVAE
-505 VDSVTDNLK
+505 VDAVTDAIRA
-514 TDDEEAT
+514 DDEEVT
-521 RNELA
+521 HTEFA

-571 SSIDAAGINMVE
+571 SSIDAAGINMIE
-583 DLMNHCKADG
+583 DLLNHCKADG

-639 LPVVNPAE
+639 LPVVDA
-647 GSVSAPTVSW
+647 SVDPNPTVSW
-657 EKSLEK
+657 EKGLDK
-663 PWMHGESNAAVA
+663 PWLPEESNAAVA
-675 EETPEVI
+675 EGTPEVI
-682 AEKIAEEPVW
+682 AEKVAEEPVW
-692 KIEEK
+692 KLK

>member
-1 MSNIHAKESV
+1 MSDIHAKESV
-11 KQFLIDSR
+11 KQYLTGVVSTI
-19 ATMTPEL
+19 TPE
-26 IKSLKGY
+26 IVRSLKRGY
-33 TRQNFVSDLLSGLIV
+33 TRKDFTSDLMSGLIV

-79 TISLLGGSRFQIGG
+79 IISLLGGSRFQIGG

-106 SQYGYYGLASA
+106 SQYGYDGLASA
-117 TLLAGIILIIFGLAK
+117 TLLAGIFLVIFGLAK
-132 FGSIIKFIPYP
+132 FGAIIKFIPYP
-143 VTVGFTAGIAV
+143 VTVGFTAGIAI

-160 VPNFLGLSFLKEKKA
+160 VPNFFGLTF
-175 DAHVATSAVVENA
+175 
-188 QLPVSTLDSTVA
+188 
-200 ISPAVADTLKVVDSS
+200 
-215 AASVAGDVSATA
+215 AGA
-227 LAAPAVEYETIKDPA
+227 DPA
-242 DAVSKVKLYA
+242 DAVGKIKLYV
-252 SLLNTV
+252 SSFGSMNV
-258 NIYAVIVGLIALF
+258 YSVIVGVVALA

-286 LVAIIVSTVVVKALG
+286 LIAIIVATVMVKVLG
-301 WDVDHGVTTI
+301 WDDPVNGHGVVTI
-311 GMKNSIPTGF
+311 GMKNHIPSGF
-321 PEFRL
+321 PVPHL
-326 PNISLGMMQNV
+326 PNISLEMMQKV
-337 FQPALTIAIL
+337 FQPALTIAML

-379 NILSPMFGGI
+379 NILSPIFGGI

-401 IRNGARSPI
+401 IRNGAVSPI

-448 MCGYRSVIR
+448 MCGYRSVIK
-457 MFKLPKSDVIVMLTA
+457 MFKAPKSDVTVMLVA

-493 VLFIKRMSDAAE
+493 VLFIKRMSDVAE
-505 VDSVTDNLK
+505 VEAVSSALK
-514 TDDEEAT
+514 DDDDEAA
-521 RNELA
+521 RNTLG

-533 VVYELAGS
+533 LVYELAGS

-549 FKETLNRIAVKPK
+549 FKETMNRISEKPK

-571 SSIDAAGINMVE
+571 SSIDAAGINMIE
-583 DLMNHCKADG
+583 DLLKRCKSEG

-614 LKQLGEEN
+614 LAQLGEEN

-639 LPVVNPAE
+639 LPIVDASKE
-647 GSVSAPTVSW
+647 EQKAPTVSW
-657 EKSLEK
+657 EKSLDK
-663 PWMHGESNAAVA
+663 PWMPEESNAAVA

-682 AEKIAEEPVW
+682 AERMMDEPIK
-692 KIEEK
+692 KIEDRK

>member
-1 MSNIHAKESV
+1 MQSLHARETVKNYLAEVATIITPESV
-11 KQFLIDSR
+11 RCVKR
-19 ATMTPEL
+19 
-26 IKSLKGY
+26 GY
-33 TRQNFVSDLLSGLIV
+33 TKKDFTSDLMSGLIV

-79 TISLLGGSRFQIGG
+79 AISLLGGSRFQIGG

-106 SQYGYYGLASA
+106 SRYGYDGLASA
-117 TLLAGIILIIFGLAK
+117 TLLAGIFLVIFGLAK
-132 FGSIIKFIPYP
+132 FGAIIKFIPYP
-143 VTVGFTAGIAV
+143 VTVGFTAGIAI

-160 VPNFLGLSFLKEKKA
+160 VPNFLGLRFLA
-175 DAHVATSAVVENA
+175 
-188 QLPVSTLDSTVA
+188 
-200 ISPAVADTLKVVDSS
+200 
-215 AASVAGDVSATA
+215 
-227 LAAPAVEYETIKDPA
+227 KDPA
-242 DAVSKVKLYA
+242 DAIGKIKLYA
-252 SLLNTV
+252 TSLDTT
-258 NIYAVIVGLIALF
+258 NIYSVIVGLVALA
-271 VCILWPKITTKVPGS
+271 VCIFWPKITTKVPGS
-286 LVAIIVSTVVVKALG
+286 LVAIVVATVLVKVLG
-301 WDVDHGVTTI
+301 WDDPVTGHNVMTI
-311 GMKNSIPTGF
+311 GMKNHIPSGF
-321 PEFRL
+321 PVPHL
-326 PNISLGMMQNV
+326 PNISLEMMRKV
-337 FQPALTIAIL
+337 FQPALTIAML

-371 ELFGQGVA
+371 ELFGQGIA
-379 NILSPMFGGI
+379 NILSPIFGGI

-401 IRNGARSPI
+401 IRNGAVSPI

-448 MCGYRSVIR
+448 MCGYRSVIK
-457 MFKLPKSDVIVMLTA
+457 MFRAPKSDVTVMLVA
-472 FFLTVIIDLTVA
+472 FFLTVVIDLTVA

-493 VLFIKRMSDAAE
+493 VLFIKRMSDVAE
-505 VDSVTDNLK
+505 VETVSSALK
-514 TDDEEAT
+514 RDDEEAA

-533 VVYELAGS
+533 LVYELAGS

-549 FKETLNRIAVKPK
+549 FKETMNRISETPK

-571 SSIDAAGINMVE
+571 SSIDAAGINMIE
-583 DLMNHCKADG
+583 DLLVRCKREG

-631 NRARELLG
+631 NRAREILG
-639 LPVVNPAE
+639 LPIVDTSMEKVK
-647 GSVSAPTVSW
+647 APNVSW
-657 EKSLEK
+657 EKSLDK
-663 PWMHGESNAAVA
+663 PWMPQESNATIA

-682 AEKIAEEPVW
+682 AERMMDEPVR
-692 KIEEK
+692 KIEEERK

>member
-1 MSNIHAKESV
+1 MSNINAKESV
-11 KQFLIDSR
+11 KKFLNESV
-19 ATMTPEL
+19 ATITPEL
-26 IKSLKGY
+26 VKSIKRGY
-33 TRQNFVSDLLSGLIV
+33 TKQNLISDLMSGVIV

-106 SQYGYYGLASA
+106 SQYGYDGLASA
-117 TLLAGIILIIFGLAK
+117 TLLAGIILIVFGLAK
-132 FGSIIKFIPYP
+132 FGAIIKFIPYP

-160 VPNFLGLSFLKEKKA
+160 VPNFFGLRFLA
-175 DAHVATSAVVENA
+175 
-188 QLPVSTLDSTVA
+188 
-200 ISPAVADTLKVVDSS
+200 
-215 AASVAGDVSATA
+215 
-227 LAAPAVEYETIKDPA
+227 KDPA
-242 DAVSKVKLYA
+242 DAIGKIKLYA
-252 SLLNTV
+252 SSLDTI
-258 NIYAVIVGLIALF
+258 NIYSVIIGLIALA
-271 VCILWPKITTKVPGS
+271 VCIFWPKITSKVPGS
-286 LVAIIVSTVVVKALG
+286 LIAIIVATVIVKVLG
-301 WDVDHGVTTI
+301 WDDPVNGHGVMTI
-311 GMKNSIPTGF
+311 GMKNHIPSGF
-321 PEFRL
+321 PTPHL
-326 PNISLGMMQNV
+326 PNISLDMMQKV

-379 NILSPMFGGI
+379 NLLSPMFGGI

-401 IRNGARSPI
+401 IRNGAVSPI

-417 VLLLIMLVLGK
+417 VLLLIMLVLGR

-448 MCGYRSVIR
+448 MCGYRAVIK
-457 MFKLPKSDVIVMLTA
+457 MFKLPKSDVMVMLVA
-472 FFLTVIIDLTVA
+472 FFLTVVIDLTVA

-493 VLFIKRMSDAAE
+493 ILFIKRMSEVAE
-505 VDSVTDNLK
+505 VDAVTDAIRA
-514 TDDEEAT
+514 DDEEVT
-521 RNELA
+521 HNELA

-533 VVYELAGS
+533 IVYELAGS

-571 SSIDAAGINMVE
+571 SSIDAAGIQMIE
-583 DLMNHCKADG
+583 DLMIRCKKDG

-631 NRARELLG
+631 NRAREILG
-639 LPVVNPAE
+639 LPL
-647 GSVSAPTVSW
+647 VSDTYDPNPTVSW
-657 EKSLEK
+657 EKGLDK
-663 PWMHGESNAAVA
+663 PWMPEESNAAVA
-675 EETPEVI
+675 EGTPEVI
-682 AEKIAEEPVW
+682 AEKVADEPVW
-692 KIEEK
+692 KIEDDKK

>member
-1 MSNIHAKESV
+1 MQSLHARETVKNYLAEVATIITPESV
-11 KQFLIDSR
+11 RCVKR
-19 ATMTPEL
+19 
-26 IKSLKGY
+26 GY
-33 TRQNFVSDLLSGLIV
+33 TKKDFSSDLMSGLIV

-79 TISLLGGSRFQIGG
+79 AISLLGGSRFQIGG

-106 SQYGYYGLASA
+106 SRYGYDGLASA
-117 TLLAGIILIIFGLAK
+117 TLLAGIFLVIFGLAK
-132 FGSIIKFIPYP
+132 FGAIIKFIPYP
-143 VTVGFTAGIAV
+143 VTVGFTAGIAI

-160 VPNFLGLSFLKEKKA
+160 VPNFLGLRFLA
-175 DAHVATSAVVENA
+175 
-188 QLPVSTLDSTVA
+188 
-200 ISPAVADTLKVVDSS
+200 
-215 AASVAGDVSATA
+215 
-227 LAAPAVEYETIKDPA
+227 KDPA
-242 DAVSKVKLYA
+242 DAIGKIKLYA
-252 SLLNTV
+252 TSLDTT
-258 NIYAVIVGLIALF
+258 NIYSVIVGLVALA
-271 VCILWPKITTKVPGS
+271 VCIFWPKITTKVPGS
-286 LVAIIVSTVVVKALG
+286 LVAIVVATVLVKVLG
-301 WDVDHGVTTI
+301 WDDPVTGHNVMTI
-311 GMKNSIPTGF
+311 GMKNHIPSGF
-321 PEFRL
+321 PVPHL
-326 PNISLGMMQNV
+326 PNISLEMMRKV
-337 FQPALTIAIL
+337 FQPALTIAML

-371 ELFGQGVA
+371 ELFGQGIA
-379 NILSPMFGGI
+379 NILSPIFGGI

-401 IRNGARSPI
+401 IRNGAVSPI

-448 MCGYRSVIR
+448 MCGYRSVIK
-457 MFKLPKSDVIVMLTA
+457 MFRAPKSDVTVMLVA
-472 FFLTVIIDLTVA
+472 FFLTVVIDLTVA

-493 VLFIKRMSDAAE
+493 VLFIKRMSDVAE
-505 VDSVTDNLK
+505 VETVSSALK
-514 TDDEEAT
+514 RDDEEAA

-533 VVYELAGS
+533 LVYELAGS

-549 FKETLNRIAVKPK
+549 FKETMNRISETPK

-571 SSIDAAGINMVE
+571 SSIDAAGINMIE
-583 DLMNHCKADG
+583 DLLVRCKREG

-631 NRARELLG
+631 NRAREILG
-639 LPVVNPAE
+639 LPIVDTSMEKVK
-647 GSVSAPTVSW
+647 APNVSW
-657 EKSLEK
+657 EKSLDK
-663 PWMHGESNAAVA
+663 PWMPQESNATIA

-682 AEKIAEEPVW
+682 AERMMDEPVR
-692 KIEEK
+692 KIEEERK

>member
-1 MSNIHAKESV
+1 MSNINAKESV
-11 KQFLIDSR
+11 KKFLTDSV
-19 ATMTPEL
+19 ATITPEL
-26 IKSLKGY
+26 VKSIKRGY
-33 TRQNFVSDLLSGLIV
+33 TKQNLISDLMSGVIV

-106 SQYGYYGLASA
+106 SQYGYDGLASA
-117 TLLAGIILIIFGLAK
+117 TLLAGIILIVMGLAK
-132 FGSIIKFIPYP
+132 FGAIIKFIPYP

-160 VPNFLGLSFLKEKKA
+160 VPNFFGLRFLA
-175 DAHVATSAVVENA
+175 
-188 QLPVSTLDSTVA
+188 
-200 ISPAVADTLKVVDSS
+200 
-215 AASVAGDVSATA
+215 
-227 LAAPAVEYETIKDPA
+227 KDPA
-242 DAVSKVKLYA
+242 DAIGKIKLYA
-252 SLLNTV
+252 SSLDTINV
-258 NIYAVIVGLIALF
+258 YSVIVGVIALA
-271 VCILWPKITTKVPGS
+271 VCIFWPKVTNKVPGS
-286 LVAIIVSTVVVKALG
+286 LIAIIVATVIVKVLG
-301 WDVDHGVTTI
+301 WDDPVNGHGVMTI
-311 GMKNSIPTGF
+311 GMKNHIPSGF
-321 PEFRL
+321 PTPHL
-326 PNISLGMMQNV
+326 PNISLAMMREV

-379 NILSPMFGGI
+379 NLLSPVFGGI

-401 IRNGARSPI
+401 IRNGAVSPI
-410 SGLVHAV
+410 SGLIHAV

-439 AVLFQVAFN
+439 AVLFQVSFN
-448 MCGYRSVIR
+448 MCGYRAVIK
-457 MFKLPKSDVIVMLTA
+457 MFKLPKSDVMVMLVA

-493 VLFIKRMSDAAE
+493 ILFIKRMSEVAE
-505 VDSVTDNLK
+505 VDAVTDAIRA
-514 TDDEEAT
+514 DDEEVT
-521 RNELA
+521 HTEFA

-571 SSIDAAGINMVE
+571 SSIDAAGINMIE
-583 DLMNHCKADG
+583 DLLNHCKADG

-614 LKQLGEEN
+614 MAQLGEEN

-639 LPVVNPAE
+639 LPVVDA
-647 GSVSAPTVSW
+647 SVDPNPTVSW
-657 EKSLEK
+657 EKGLDK
-663 PWMHGESNAAVA
+663 PWLPEESNAAVA
-675 EETPEVI
+675 EGTPEVI
-682 AEKIAEEPVW
+682 AEKVSEEPVW